1 MKNCIK
7 IGKFIIGEGQPPF
20 IVAEM
25 SGNHNQS
32 IERALEIVEKAA
44 ESGVHA
50 IKLQT
55 YTADTLTIDLDE
67 GDFYLDDE
75 NSLWSGISM
84 YKLYQKAYTPWEWH
98 QEIFKRCE
106 ELGLLCFSTP
116 FDDTAIDFLESLN
129 CPCYKIGST
138 ENTDYELLK
147 KVAKTGK
154 PIFVSTGMATIEELG
169 KIVSELTKAGCEE
182 LVLLKCTAAY
192 PALPSDANLLT
203 IGNMKELFDCP
214 IGLSDHTLGIGVAIA
229 SIAFGAIMVEK
240 HITLS
245 RDQVGVDSAFSMEP
259 SEFKQLV
266 RETKIAWDSKGVISY
281 GPTISENSNLSRRS
295 LYIVQDIKK
304 GDILTKKNLKSIRPG
319 YGLPVKYIN
328 DLLGM
333 KVTTDIKRGTRMSW
347 KFVK

>member
-154 PIFVSTGMATIEELG
+154 PIFVSTGIATLEELG
-169 KIVSELTKAGCEE
+169 KTLNISKERVRQIETKA
-182 LVLLKCTAAY
+182 LDKLQK
-192 PALPSDANLLT
+192 N
-203 IGNMKELFDCP
+203 I
-214 IGLSDHTLGIGVAIA
+214 LSI
-229 SIAFGAIMVEK
+229 SN
-240 HITLS
+240 
-245 RDQVGVDSAFSMEP
+245 
-259 SEFKQLV
+259 
-266 RETKIAWDSKGVISY
+266 ETK
-281 GPTISENSNLSRRS
+281 EF
-295 LYIVQDIKK
+295 
-304 GDILTKKNLKSIRPG
+304 
-319 YGLPVKYIN
+319 
-328 DLLGM
+328 
-333 KVTTDIKRGTRMSW
+333 
-347 KFVK
+347 FVN